1 MIDREKILVEN
12 ELYKILEYAKDGNEE
27 KIIIEEYCKNN
38 NISIKLAKE
47 VIEKMRMKKRDLKRQ
62 QDIER

>member
-1 MIDREKILVEN
+1 MIL
-12 ELYKILEYAKDGNEE
+12 KD
-27 KIIIEEYCKNN
+27 IIIEEYCKNN

-62 QDIER
+62 QEDIER

>member
-27 KIIIEEYCKNN
+27 KIIIEEYEGQK
-38 NISIKLAKE
+38 IDDIKRYNYWRIL
-47 VIEKMRMKKRDLKRQ
+47 
-62 QDIER
+62 